1 MKHSNN
7 TVAVRWGGGG
17 GDKNLEEGACGDTI
31 DGLVIECDEVKIG
44 KSQIFTVIFLF
55 CQESGLS
62 LRGRGWG
69 FPQQLSG
76 ESRRKIA

>member
-1 MKHSNN
+1 MWH
-7 TVAVRWGGGG
+7 GM
-17 GDKNLEEGACGDTI
+17 
-31 DGLVIECDEVKIG
+31 VIECDEVKKG

-69 FPQQLSG
+69 FPLQLSG
-76 ESRRKIA
+76 EIRRKIVLKEIRGCFFPGLYMYLL